1 MQVIT
6 HLVAKGREIKKE
18 QLSELVE
25 PPEGTGENETM
36 IPVDMLGFGDHHFED
51 VDHAV
56 EKLGVKATAEAFLK
70 SRECFDKFKAG
81 VPERGLVGLG
91 PPARAADRR
100 RVEGG
105 AGGRRGDRLRD
116 AGLWEVA
123 LSHFD
128 VAATRSRLSWR
139 PVRHA
144 SCHAAQ
150 TRPRGTRPPPRS
162 RPPRRRRRSDPPP
175 LWAQRAT
182 VLRDVSSCVRVRPRA
197 PSDQPQEE
205 EDES

>member
-116 AGLWEVA
+116 AGRRRGAA
-123 LSHFD
+123 LQEGEGGVTRHPFGPS
-128 VAATRSRLSWR
+128 APLCCATCRRACAFGRARQATS
-139 PVRHA
+139 
-144 SCHAAQ
+144 
-150 TRPRGTRPPPRS
+150 
-162 RPPRRRRRSDPPP
+162 RRRRRMNQTPT
-175 LWAQRAT
+175 A
-182 VLRDVSSCVRVRPRA
+182 
-197 PSDQPQEE
+197 
-205 EDES
+205 